1 MDLPDDLS
9 LDELARSLAEQYNP
23 LSLQYLAGALQRIS
37 EQQLSGLT
45 PEQYWLAERGIVPT
59 EGWKRD

>member
-9 LDELARSLAEQYNP
+9 LDELARELAERYKP
-23 LSLQYLAGALQRIS
+23 LSLQYLAGALKRIS
-37 EQQLSGLT
+37 DQQLSGLT
-45 PEQYWLAERGIVPT
+45 PEQYWLAERGIVPS